1 MNREQSTEK
10 PHWELVD
17 GRIVL
22 VGGTEQ
28 KREEAYR
35 KAEEVFSRFRDYD
48 EDGEDSNKAQLS
60 ADPMLCP
67 IQVPTFKAE
76 AKPLDNPLP
85 SWYNEYS
92 GSYAKAKGKSD
103 EQKGDR
109 Q

>member
-48 EDGEDSNKAQLS
+48 EDGEDSNKA
-60 ADPMLCP
+60 
-67 IQVPTFKAE
+67 
-76 AKPLDNPLP
+76 
-85 SWYNEYS
+85 
-92 GSYAKAKGKSD
+92 
-103 EQKGDR
+103 
-109 Q
+109 